1 MDRVLSFIKTI
12 FKNISTLGVVLLLL
26 AGPLAPDGKP
36 WSTAGTVTATR
47 LNVRTRPE
55 RSAPATATLSK
66 GTRVLIVEE
75 YEKWL
80 KIEIQGQSGFVS
92 RRFVQPV
99 VSPSPL
105 PPGTSQQTITQE
117 SRQLQSQLSEK
128 QKEAASFWKKEAEI
142 IDALDQIDTRLNH
155 SEKQVALLRKK
166 LADLADEIKLNKDAV
181 QKTAQEVDQ
190 LEIHASRRLASLYK
204 LSQLGTTSLM
214 ASADSLFDLLGRKKK
229 LQELLAHDESIWQS
243 LAQKKARYEHL
254 TQTRHRQR
262 QAHLLQAAEL
272 EEKIQSLAQRRA
284 VRSALLSEVQSKK
297 SLTLAAIAALKQA
310 AAALDHEIETISPP
324 PAPQPAPAPAE
335 QAFHKFKGLLNM
347 PVSGTIISFFGP
359 YKSPQLNVTGYR
371 SGIDILADRGEPIR
385 AVKGGS
391 ALYAGWFKGYGNM
404 VILDHG
410 QHYCTVYAHAQE
422 IFKKKGEPVEPGEV
436 IATVGDTGSIEGPKL
451 HFEIRHHGKP
461 VDPLKWIGK
470 RSKNKHD

>member
-1 MDRVLSFIKTI
+1 MLSFIKTI

-26 AGPLAPDGKP
+26 AGPLATEGNP
-36 WSTAGTVTATR
+36 WNTVGTVSATR

-55 RSAPATATLSK
+55 RSAPSTATLPK
-66 GTRVLIVEE
+66 GTRVLIIEE

-92 RRFVQPV
+92 RRFIDRVD
-99 VSPSPL
+99 SP
-105 PPGTSQQTITQE
+105 PPGGPQQTTTQKTQQPKT
-117 SRQLQSQLSEK
+117 QLIEK
-128 QKEAASFWKKEAEI
+128 QREALSFTKKEAEI
-142 IDALDQIDTRLNH
+142 INTLDQIDSHLNH
-155 SEKQVALLRKK
+155 NEKQAALLKRT
-166 LADLADEIKLNKDAV
+166 LTDLAAEMRINDDAV

-190 LEIHASRRLASLYK
+190 LEIYASRRLASLYK

-214 ASADSLFDLLGRKKK
+214 ASADSLFDLLGRKRK
-229 LQELLAHDESIWQS
+229 LQALLAHDESTWQS
-243 LAQKKARYEHL
+243 LARKKRQYEDL
-254 TQTRHRQR
+254 KQTRLRQQ
-262 QAHLLQAAEL
+262 QAYLLQAAEL

-284 VRSALLSEVQSKK
+284 VRSALLSEVQNKK
-297 SLTLAAIAALKQA
+297 SLALAAIAALKQVA
-310 AAALDHEIETISPP
+310 TALDHEIKTISPP
-324 PAPQPAPAPAE
+324 RPPVPGPTPAE
-335 QAFHKFKGLLNM
+335 QAFQKFKGLLNM
-347 PVSGTIISFFGP
+347 PVSGTIVSFFGP
-359 YKSPQLNVTGYR
+359 YKSPQLNITGYR

-385 AVKGGS
+385 AVNGGT

-422 IFKKKGEPVEPGEV
+422 IFKKKGERVEPGEV
-436 IATVGDTGSIEGPKL
+436 IATVGDTGSIEGPRL

-470 RSKNKHD
+470 RSKN